1 MRRKIKNAISLP
13 LLLLFFTNSPQS
25 SEGSIAEDEAGLL
38 RKVEK
43 HEQLIRT
50 SSFRTKNV
58 ELENGLQ
65 DMACKIAPEHCSDLR
80 VYLLDLPG
88 LNAFVMPN
96 GSIFIQSGLL
106 LRVED
111 ESQLAAVMA
120 HEIVHFE
127 EKHSLESMRRASDQ
141 AATLAVIGAL
151 VGAAGNVATAGAT
164 SAGQIQ
170 SISNATQT
178 ASLML
183 QSMQVIGGL
192 ALLEFSRDNEEES
205 DMRGADMAAAAGYSK
220 AAGMELWLAYLEE
233 DKAAGDDT
241 ALSLLSTHPLP
252 ETRVKYLAQ
261 FRQEDHLEHG
271 TPPTSVVQS
280 LFSHRENW
288 LLLELR
294 VLHPDQFA
302 HLADKQI
309 RDWDINTQLVN
320 HMKAESW
327 IRYSDRQGLSSSR
340 VREAREKASQLF
352 AAGEK
357 APGGLSADGYRDW
370 GMLAL
375 ELGDHD
381 GAKYALEQYLIL
393 SPEAWD
399 ARFVEKKL
407 APLK

>member
-1 MRRKIKNAISLP
+1 VRSEAKNAICLSLS
-13 LLLLFFTNSPQS
+13 LLVFSSSPQS

-65 DMACKIAPEHCSDLR
+65 NMACEIAPEHCSDLR

-120 HEIVHFE
+120 HEIVHFKK
-127 EKHSLESMRRASDQ
+127 KHTLESMRRASDQ
-141 AATLAVIGAL
+141 AATLAVLGAL

-170 SISNATQT
+170 SVSNATQT

-205 DMRGADMAAAAGYSK
+205 DMEGADMAAAAGYSK

-233 DKAAGDDT
+233 DKVAGGDT

-252 ETRVKYLAQ
+252 ATRVKYLSQ
-261 FRQEDHLEHG
+261 FKQEDQLKHG
-271 TPPTSVVQS
+271 TPPTTVVQG
-280 LFSHRENW
+280 LYGQRENW

-294 VLHPDQFA
+294 VLHPNQFA
-302 HLADKQI
+302 YLADKQ
-309 RDWDINTQLVN
+309 RADWDINPQLVN

-327 IRYSDRQGLSSSR
+327 IRYSDRQGLSSSQ
-340 VREAREKASQLF
+340 VREARER
-352 AAGEK
+352 AAQAFVSGEK

-375 ELGDHD
+375 ELGDRD
-381 GAKYALEQYLIL
+381 NAGYALEKYLTL

-399 ARFVEKKL
+399 AGFVEKKL
-407 APLK
+407 ASLR

>member
-1 MRRKIKNAISLP
+1 MRSEVRNAVCLSLS
-13 LLLLFFTNSPQS
+13 LLFFANSPQS
-25 SEGSIAEDEAGLL
+25 SEGSTAEDEAGLL
-38 RKVEK
+38 RKVDK

-50 SSFRTKNV
+50 SSFRTQNA
-58 ELENGLQ
+58 ELENALQ
-65 DMACKIAPEHCSDLR
+65 DMACKITPEHCADLR

-96 GSIFIQSGLL
+96 GAIFIQSGLL

-127 EKHSLESMRRASDQ
+127 KKHSLESIRRASDQ
-141 AATLAVIGAL
+141 AATVAVLGAL
-151 VGAAGNVATAGAT
+151 VGAAGNIATAGAT

-178 ASLML
+178 ASIML

-205 DMRGADMAAAAGYSK
+205 DMKGADIAAAAGYSK

-233 DKAAGDDT
+233 DKAAGGDT

-252 ETRVKYLAQ
+252 ATRVKYLSQ
-261 FRQEDHLEHG
+261 FKEEDQFAHG
-271 TPPTSVVQS
+271 APPTSVVRG
-280 LFSHRENW
+280 LYDHRENW

-302 HLADKQI
+302 HLAEKQR
-309 RDWDINTQLVN
+309 RDWDINPQLVN

-327 IRYSDRQGLSSSR
+327 VRYSDRQGLSSR
-340 VREAREKASQLF
+340 QVREAKERAIKAF
-352 AAGEK
+352 VDGEQS
-357 APGGLSADGYRDW
+357 PGGLPADGYRDW

-375 ELGDHD
+375 ELDDHHN
-381 GAKYALEQYLIL
+381 AEYALEQYLAM

-399 ARFVEKKL
+399 AGFVAKKI
-407 APLK
+407 ASLK